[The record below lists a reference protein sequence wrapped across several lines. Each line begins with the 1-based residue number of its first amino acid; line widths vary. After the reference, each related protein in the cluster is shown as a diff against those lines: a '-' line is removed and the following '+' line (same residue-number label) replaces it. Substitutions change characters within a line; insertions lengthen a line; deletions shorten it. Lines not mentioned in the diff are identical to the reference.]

1 MVHFLF
7 STLREWIRY
16 LVYIIIQKSETLKVL
31 LKVSR
36 SIFWKVQN
44 GSIQINLIL

>member
-16 LVYIIIQKSETLKVL
+16 LVYIIIQKSEKLKVL
-31 LKVSR
+31 LR
-36 SIFWKVQN
+36 SLGPYFGRFKMVQFK
-44 GSIQINLIL
+44 